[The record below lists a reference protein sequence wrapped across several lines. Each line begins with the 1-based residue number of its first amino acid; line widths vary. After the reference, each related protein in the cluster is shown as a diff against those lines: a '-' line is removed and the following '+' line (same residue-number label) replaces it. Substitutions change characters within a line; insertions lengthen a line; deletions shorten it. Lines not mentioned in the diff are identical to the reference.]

1 MIRQPLLRGGV
12 FLAALIPPLVWF
24 YQALSNA
31 LGPDPGKVLLDRL
44 GQGALILLLLTLCL
58 SPLQWATR
66 WSGWAHIRRQLGLWT
81 FAYACLHLVAYLLFV
96 LGLDFTQLAVEL
108 RKRPYIIVGAL
119 AWSGL
124 LALALTS
131 NRASMRRLGARWK
144 KLHRLVYAVLGL
156 ALLHMLWIVR
166 SDIGLWLVYFS
177 CGALLLALRLPPA
190 SRLLKKLRG
199 TRPAPAQVSR

>member
-1 MIRQPLLRGGV
+1 MIRHPLLRGGV

-31 LGPDPGKVLLDRL
+31 LGPAPGKVLLDRL
-44 GQGALILLLLTLCL
+44 GQGALILLLTLCL

-124 LALALTS
+124 LVLALTS

-199 TRPAPAQVSR
+199 ARPAPAQVSR

>member
-1 MIRQPLLRGGV
+1 MIRHPLLRGGV

-66 WSGWAHIRRQLGLWT
+66 WSGWAHLRRQLGLWT

-119 AWSGL
+119 AWGVL

-144 KLHRLVYAVLGL
+144 KLHRLVYVVLGL

-177 CGALLLALRLPPA
+177 CGVLLLALRLPPA

-199 TRPAPAQVSR
+199 ARPAPAQVSR